1 MCATH
6 TLSIS
11 RVRCLVQLQIV
22 VIDTPHRHLSMNVQ
36 NIQAMVRI
44 MGGVGEL
51 NIDLTHT
58 DFHIISLRERIRSCL
73 VLKDMTLY
81 HVCGKREGERGGSGL
96 DIILDYV

>member
-22 VIDTPHRHLSMNVQ
+22 VIVSPHRQLSMSVQ
-36 NIQAMVRI
+36 NVQAMVRI

-51 NIDLTHT
+51 NMGLTHT
-58 DFHIISLRERIRSCL
+58 QIFTAFRLESELD
-73 VLKDMTLY
+73 
-81 HVCGKREGERGGSGL
+81 HVWSFKT
-96 DIILDYV
+96 